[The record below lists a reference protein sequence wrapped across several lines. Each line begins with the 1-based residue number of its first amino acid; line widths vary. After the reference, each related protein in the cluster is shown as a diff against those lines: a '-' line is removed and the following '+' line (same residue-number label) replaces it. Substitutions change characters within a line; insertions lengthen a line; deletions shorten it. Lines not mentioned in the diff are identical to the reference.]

1 MSGRALLIVRAEVA
15 VPSDRPL
22 FEDWYGTE
30 HLPEAAAAF
39 EAERAW
45 RSWSRVEPS
54 VHYAFYEFGDV
65 DAALAALHSDAI
77 RSLVAKFDDAW
88 RGRVTRTR
96 DVVETVQSLPH
107 SI

>member
-1 MSGRALLIVRAEVA
+1 MNGTAFLIVRAEVA
-15 VPSDRPL
+15 APDDRPL
-22 FEDWYGTE
+22 FDHWYGTE

-39 EAERAW
+39 KAERAW

-54 VHYAFYEFGDV
+54 IHYAFYEFSDV

-77 RSLVAKFDDAW
+77 KSLISKFDDVW

-96 DVVETVQSLPH
+96 DVVETVQRLPH
-107 SI
+107 SN

>member
-15 VPSDRPL
+15 APSDRPL
-22 FEDWYGTE
+22 FEDWYRTE
-30 HLPEAAAAF
+30 HLSEAAAAF
-39 EAERAW
+39 KVKRAW
-45 RSWSRVEPS
+45 RSWSKVEPS
-54 VHYAFYEFGDV
+54 IHYAFYEFSDI

-77 RSLVAKFDDAW
+77 KSLISKFDDAW

-107 SI
+107 SN